1 MRRPIVVTPT
11 DQITLGKF
19 RFRNDLP
26 LGSKVLY
33 AEFYGINQEQGY
45 VPYNIKKFSEIYSV
59 TDTTIRAWINHLVD
73 KKLIKLAT
81 ELVDG
86 CREPRIVLQNE
97 A

>member
-1 MRRPIVVTPT
+1 MRRPVIVSPT
-11 DQITLGKF
+11 EQITLGKF

-26 LGSKVLY
+26 LGSIVLY
-33 AEFYGINQEQGY
+33 AEFYGINQEHGY

-59 TDTTIRAWINHLVD
+59 TDTTIRSWINHLVE
-73 KKLIKLAT
+73 KNLIKLAT